1 MRVSLTPDSAAISPT
16 ATAETLSPWA
26 RAFAIFARPASA
38 WVGLETR
45 AQWWFPLLIVTTVA
59 VAGTAALQKRAIIP
73 MQAEAME
80 QQLQS
85 GSMSPAQ
92 VQKMEDFLASPG
104 GYALTVVPQIIFVPA
119 FALLIALVIWF
130 GVGFV
135 IGSPM
140 KYRHALEVACWANL
154 VQLPGFLIAYV
165 EAWFLQSFK
174 GVHVGLGAILP
185 ADAEGKLF
193 KGLAVL
199 LDALGPFYI
208 WYVIVGILGASAL
221 SGAPRRPV
229 AWVLSSLY
237 LIIVVVSA
245 VLSALFTPAG

>member
-59 VAGTAALQKRAIIP
+59 VAGTAALQNRAIIP

-135 IGSPM
+135 LGSPM

-154 VQLPGFLIAYV
+154 VQLPGIPDRVRRSVVPA
-165 EAWFLQSFK
+165 ELQ
-174 GVHVGLGAILP
+174 GRARRPGRDPARRRGRQALQGA
-185 ADAEGKLF
+185 G
-193 KGLAVL
+193 GLAGC
-199 LDALGPFYI
+199 A
-208 WYVIVGILGASAL
+208 
-221 SGAPRRPV
+221 R
-229 AWVLSSLY
+229 
-237 LIIVVVSA
+237 A
-245 VLSALFTPAG
+245 VLHLVC